1 MSTSPPRRPRH
12 LLDPDNPR
20 PTPTGRRD
28 MSITSV
34 QRWVLTALV
43 VTTVEHFA
51 LAFVFGA
58 KYLGDSRVAEQVV
71 LLALAG
77 VVGVLGVI
85 GALALH
91 RRGPWSWWLPLGL
104 LPAAAGAVWVFW

>member
-1 MSTSPPRRPRH
+1 MSTPPPRRPRH
-12 LLDPDNPR
+12 LLDPDDPR
-20 PTPTGRRD
+20 PAPTGRRE

-58 KYLGDSRVAEQVV
+58 KYLDESRVAERAV
-71 LLALAG
+71 LLVLAA
-77 VVGVLGVI
+77 VVGVLGVV

-91 RRGPWSWWLPLGL
+91 QRGPWSWWLPLGL
-104 LPAAAGAVWVFW
+104 LPALAGAVWVFW